1 MRKHILFALLLT
13 LILLIFPSCMTTI
26 DVQYMEPSKIDMS
39 SYRTIMIAETE
50 EYKGRQ
56 TIPMYIRYNIDM
68 YDYNWP
74 VYFYYSTYKYDS
86 INREAANEVTN
97 MVNKVFASSSYYTVM
112 SNYYNSNYATGFGFL
127 TTLKNNGV
135 DALIEPKI
143 TSLKTDEYIDVREVK
158 NVYTG
163 QTSLQYILYR
173 YVYISFSLTV
183 TDTESGKI
191 IAVRNYETDNLDYEI
206 FDPESFI
213 FSSLMTEDQL
223 LSDALSEKKSEIMSD
238 FAPRMR
244 YITVTLKDNKPKN
257 ESVEA
262 AYKAAENG
270 NLDYALNL
278 FLSAY
283 EKSSHVPS
291 AYNASLILAAKGDL
305 EKAITILSD
314 LRMRGLDDKECD
326 TLYSS
331 LVNLKAKNDS
341 ARAQY
346 GIGSGE

>member
-13 LILLIFPSCMTTI
+13 LVLILFPSCMTTI

-39 SYRTIMIAETE
+39 SYRTIMIAPTE
-50 EYKGRQ
+50 EYRGSQ
-56 TIPMYIRYNIDM
+56 NIPMYIRYNLDM

-74 VYFYYSTYKYDS
+74 VYFFYSTYKYDS

-97 MVNKVFASSSYYTVM
+97 MVNKVFASSSYYNVI

-143 TSLKTDEYIDVREVK
+143 TSLKTDEYIDVKEVK
-158 NVYTG
+158 DAYTG
-163 QTSLQYILYR
+163 NTRLQYILYR
-173 YVYISFSLTV
+173 YVYIAFSLTV
-183 TDTESGKI
+183 TDTETGRI
-191 IAVRNYETDNLDYEI
+191 VAVRNYATDNLDYEI
-206 FDPESFI
+206 FDPEAFI
-213 FSSLMTEDQL
+213 FYTIMSEDQL
-223 LSDALSEKKSEIMSD
+223 LSDALSDKKSEIISD

-257 ESVEA
+257 ESVEE

-283 EKSSHVPS
+283 ETSSHVPS
-291 AYNASLILAAKGDL
+291 AYNASLILAARGDL
-305 EKAITILSD
+305 ERAISILSD
-314 LRMRGLDDKECD
+314 LRSRGLDDKECD
-326 TLYSS
+326 TLYSR
-331 LVNLKAKNDS
+331 LVTLKAKNDS
-341 ARAQY
+341 AMAQY
-346 GIGSGE
+346 GVSSGE